1 MIFEPIERVADAMGI
16 KTQVTTNPAFA
27 NQRVCHFPIPTV
39 IQPQTSIAQAGIP
52 AQARSRG
59 GKQAKKVAM
68 LKISAIHDKRLV
80 FMVPHTIASSSPI

>member
-1 MIFEPIERVADAMGI
+1 VPLS
-16 KTQVTTNPAFA
+16 
-27 NQRVCHFPIPTV
+27 IPTV

-59 GKQAKKVAM
+59 GQKPTNGKQAKKVAM